1 MKLLRLS
8 SARSCAVLF
17 VSILFCFSAFSQ
29 ISDTHPSHPD
39 HERCTTVK
47 MDSIRHA
54 QNPDLQ
60 SNEEFEEWIEKI
72 IAEKKKFQSQGL
84 IINGVYQIPIVVHV
98 LHDGEPIGT
107 GRNLSVAAIQS
118 QIDVMNEDFRRI
130 FGTNGYNTHPDGADT
145 EIEFC
150 LARRRPDGSAFPAGE
165 DGINRVDA
173 GAQFGGGPTYGT
185 AAIDG
190 TIKPWFTATQFG
202 GWDPG
207 TYMNFWSI
215 DLQGGLLGYA
225 QFPTTVLGGMGCNA
239 QNITTDGVVMD
250 YATIGKSA
258 VTGFPGPFNEGRTA
272 THEVGHWLGL
282 RHIWGD
288 GGCGVDDFCL
298 DTPESDASN
307 GGCPTGHVSC
317 GSVDMIE
324 NYMDY
329 TNDLCM
335 NIFTNDQKMRMRT
348 VLENSPI
355 RASLINSDACVPP
368 AVSDASIVGITSP
381 DGDNCAGLI
390 TPNVVLRNRGSSNLT
405 SVTIAYTLNNGT
417 ATTFGWTGNI
427 APGAEN
433 NVVLPG
439 FTAPLGVH
447 DFRAYTELPN
457 GVIDPDPTYDTSLI
471 AFAVSNG
478 IMPDYSQDFET
489 GIFPP
494 DVRWSVDNPNGDCYE
509 WVGQACVSSTGVA
522 NNVAAQMTNY
532 NNGTNQDEYLYT
544 PFFILP
550 CNASAANVSFDKAYR
565 RRIAGSNDRLRLE
578 MSDDCG
584 ATWSTV
590 LFDQS
595 GGTLDGPNG
604 TANGYWIPTT
614 AGEWQNVN
622 VDLMPYVTGTSQ
634 SVQFRFRA
642 TNDGN
647 GGNLYVDNFDFT
659 ATTPGEIEV
668 TAAGLDVLDG
678 GFYDFGAGPVG
689 GTVTTVF
696 TITNTG
702 TSNLTLTGPISVTGD
717 AEFALNTTFGT
728 TTVAPGGTTT
738 FSIDFTAS
746 GAGPFTG
753 NVSFGSNDCDEGT
766 YNFELNGTGDVV
778 PPTAGFTVS
787 PNAICEGQAVT
798 FTSTST
804 GASSYAWTFTGG
816 TPATATGVGP
826 HVVTY
831 ATAGAYNASLTV
843 TNPFGSDTDTQTN
856 AVLVAPGTGAT
867 LPVAEGFDSGTFAPL
882 GWLVGNGGNQA
893 VTWVQDP
900 NNNGN
905 APTANNSASIDFF
918 NTNTTGDQDSL
929 FVIPADLTGLVSAQM
944 TFDKAYARYNGT
956 YNDRMQVIVSTDCG
970 ATWSVELDQ
979 AGTALA
985 TDPDQTGAYT
995 APATWVNETIDLT
1008 AYIGQSNVRI
1018 GFVGISGWGQFLYID
1033 NVNLTG
1039 VVSACTDPDVPTL
1052 TATPSAICDGATADI
1067 TITGNLNDATDWEVY
1082 TGSCGGTSV
1091 GSTNT
1096 GSITVTPTGP
1106 STTYFIRGEG
1116 GCVVPGSCASVS
1128 ITVNSATAGS
1138 ETVSACDT
1146 YTWSANATTYTASGT
1161 YTATLTN
1168 AAGCDSTATLNL
1180 TINNSTSGSES
1191 ITACDSYTWS
1201 ANATTYT
1208 ASGTYTA
1215 TLTNAAGCDST
1226 ATLNLTINNSSSGS
1240 ESVTAC
1246 DSYTWSANTTTYT
1259 ASGTYTATL
1268 TNAAGCDSTATLN
1281 LIINNSSSGSES
1293 VTACDSYTWS
1303 ANTTTYTAS
1312 GTYTATLTN
1321 AAGCDSTATL
1331 NLTINNSTSG
1341 SESVTACDSYTWSAN
1356 TTTYTASG
1364 TYTATLTN
1372 AAGCDS
1378 TATLNLTI
1386 NNSTSGSESVTSCGS
1401 YTWSANATTYTAS
1414 GTYTATLTG
1423 SNGCDSVATLNLS
1436 IQSFT
1441 TGTDVISACA
1451 PVTWIDGITY
1461 TSSNNTATFTLV
1473 GGSVNGCDS
1482 IVSLDLTIGTPNT
1495 GSETATSCGP
1505 YFWAASGVTYASSGN
1520 FTTTLTNASG
1530 CDSVVTLSLTVNSPT
1545 SGSESVTAC
1554 DSYTWSANTTTYTAS
1569 GTYTAT
1575 LTNAAGCDSTAT
1587 LNLTI
1592 NNSTSGSESVTA
1604 CDSYTWSANTT
1615 TYTASG
1621 TYTATLTNVAGCD
1634 STATLNL
1641 TINNSSSGSESVTA
1655 CDSYTWSANTTTYTA
1670 SGTYTATLT
1679 NAAGCDSTATL
1690 NLTINNS
1697 SSGSESVTACGSY
1710 TWSANTTTYT
1720 ASGTYT
1726 ATLTNAAGCDS
1737 TATLNLTIN
1746 NATSGSENVT
1756 ACGSYTWSANAT
1768 TYSASGT
1775 YTTTLTGSNG
1785 CDSVATLNLSIQSFT
1800 TGTDVISACAPV
1812 TWIDGITY
1820 ASSNNTATFTLVGG
1834 SVNGCD
1840 SIVSLDLTIG
1850 TPNTGSE
1857 TATSCGPY
1865 FWAASGVTYASSGN
1879 FTTTLTNAS
1888 GCDSV
1893 VTLSLTVNSPT
1904 SGSESVTSCGSYL
1917 WTANGTTYA
1926 SSGTFTT
1933 TLTGSNGC
1941 DSTATLNLTVNSP
1954 TFGSESVTACD
1965 SYTWSANATAYTAS
1979 GSYTA
1984 TLTGINGCDS
1994 TATLN
1999 LTINNST
2006 SGSESVTACDSYT
2019 WSANTTTYTA
2029 SGTYTATLT
2038 NAAGCDSTAT
2048 LNLTIN
2054 NATSGSETVAACN
2067 AYTWTTNGTTYTSSG
2082 SYTTILTNA
2091 NGCDSTVTLNL
2102 TINTPTSGSENVT
2115 ACGSYTWSAN
2125 GQTYTTAGTYTAVL
2139 TGSNGCDSTATLN
2152 LTFGSAVTG
2161 TDVITACDTYTWIDG
2176 VTYTS
2181 SNNTATFTIIGGA
2194 VTGCDSTVTLDLTMN
2209 YATTGSET
2217 AAACDFYTW
2226 PANGVT
2232 YTTSG
2237 TYTAVLTN
2245 ALGCD
2250 SIVTL
2255 DVSINTP
2262 TTGTETVTVCDSY
2275 VWSADG
2281 NTYTTTGAYTA
2292 ILTNAA
2298 GCDSIVTLD
2307 LTVQGLPSV
2316 SLALTTPTFCETDV
2330 DVSLAGG
2337 SPAGGTYT
2345 GTGVTAGVF
2354 SPSAAGSG
2362 VHVIT
2367 YEYTDANGCTAST
2380 VDSITV
2386 KDCSGIDEITGT
2398 VVSIYPNPT
2407 TGVVTLAS
2415 NGAVLD
2421 EVRVFDNSGKLIDV
2435 IVLNGV
2441 VEEVDISDYARG
2453 VYQFQIKAG
2462 EYARWERI
2470 VKN

>member
-1 MKLLRLS
+1 
-8 SARSCAVLF
+8 
-17 VSILFCFSAFSQ
+17 
-29 ISDTHPSHPD
+29 
-39 HERCTTVK
+39 

-60 SNEEFEEWIEKI
+60 TNEEFEEWIGKL

-107 GRNLSVAAIQS
+107 GRNLSVATIQS

-145 EIEFC
+145 QIEFC

-250 YATIGKSA
+250 YQTIGKSA

-355 RASLINSDACVPP
+355 RASLINSDACIPP

-381 DGDNCAGLI
+381 DGDNCAGVI

-405 SVTIAYTLNNGT
+405 SVTIAYTLNNGA
-417 ATTFGWTGNI
+417 ATTFNWTGSI

-457 GVIDPDPTYDTSLI
+457 GVIDPDPTYDTTLI
-471 AFAVSNG
+471 SFAVSNG
-478 IMPDYSQDFET
+478 IMPDYSQDFEIGT
-489 GIFPP
+489 FPP

-509 WVGQACVSSTGVA
+509 WVGQACVSSTGA
-522 NNVAAQMTNY
+522 SNNVAAQMTNY

-614 AGEWQNVN
+614 AAEWQNVN

-689 GTVTTVF
+689 GTITTVF

-717 AEFALNTTFGT
+717 AEFALNSTFGT

-787 PNAICEGQAVT
+787 PSAICEGQTVT

-804 GASSYAWTFTGG
+804 GASSYSWTFTGG

-831 ATAGAYNASLTV
+831 STAGAYNASLTV
-843 TNPFGSDTDTQTN
+843 TNPFGTDTDTQTN

-893 VTWVQDP
+893 VTWAQDP
-900 NNNGN
+900 NNNGT
-905 APTANNSASIDFF
+905 APTPGNSASIDFF

-929 FVIPADLTGLVSAQM
+929 FVIPADLTGFVSAQM
-944 TFDKAYARYNGT
+944 TFDKAYAQYNGT

-995 APATWVNETIDLT
+995 SPTTWVNETVDLT
-1008 AYIGQSNVRI
+1008 PYIGQPNVRI

-1039 VVSACTDPDVPTL
+1039 VASACTDPDVPTL
-1052 TATPSAICDGATADI
+1052 TATPSAVCDGATADI

-1116 GCVVPGSCASVS
+1116 GCVVPGTCASVTV
-1128 ITVNSATAGS
+1128 TVNSATAGS
-1138 ETVSACDT
+1138 ETVAACDS
-1146 YTWSANATTYTASGT
+1146 YTWSANTTTYTTSGT

-1168 AAGCDSTATLNL
+1168 AAGCDSIATLNL

-1191 ITACDSYTWS
+1191 VTACGSYTWT
-1201 ANATTYT
+1201 ANSTTYS

-1215 TLTNAAGCDST
+1215 TLTRANGCDSV
-1226 ATLNLTINNSSSGS
+1226 ATLNLTISTFATGTD
-1240 ESVTAC
+1240 VLTAC
-1246 DSYTWSANTTTYT
+1246 DTYTWIDGNTYT
-1259 ASGTYTATL
+1259 SSNNTATH
-1268 TNAAGCDSTATLN
+1268 TIVGGSVNGCDSIVSL
-1281 LIINNSSSGSES
+1281 
-1293 VTACDSYTWS
+1293 D
-1303 ANTTTYTAS
+1303 
-1312 GTYTATLTN
+1312 
-1321 AAGCDSTATL
+1321 
-1331 NLTINNSTSG
+1331 LTINNSTSG

-1356 TTTYTASG
+1356 STTYTASG

-1378 TATLNLTI
+1378 VATLNLTI
-1386 NNSTSGSESVTSCGS
+1386 NDATSGSENVTACGS
-1401 YTWSANATTYTAS
+1401 YTWSANSTTYTTS
-1414 GTYTATLTG
+1414 GIYSTTLTGSNGCDSTAILFLIIDNPTSGSESVTACGSYTWSANSTTYTTSGSYSATLTG
-1423 SNGCDSVATLNLS
+1423 SNGCDSTATLNLT

-1441 TGTDVISACA
+1441 TGTDVIFACA
-1451 PVTWIDGITY
+1451 PVTWIDGTTY
-1461 TSSNNTATFTLV
+1461 TSSNNTATHTIV

-1505 YFWAASGVTYASSGN
+1505 YFWAASGTSYASSGN

-1530 CDSVVTLSLTVNSPT
+1530 CDSVVTLSLTVNNPTSGSESVTSCGAYTWSANGTSYASSGTFTATLTGSNGCDSTATLNLTVNNPT

-1554 DSYTWSANTTTYTAS
+1554 DSYTWSANGTTYTAS
-1569 GTYTAT
+1569 GAYTAT
-1575 LTNAAGCDSTAT
+1575 LTGSNGCDS
-1587 LNLTI
+1587 I
-1592 NNSTSGSESVTA
+1592 
-1604 CDSYTWSANTT
+1604 
-1615 TYTASG
+1615 
-1621 TYTATLTNVAGCD
+1621 
-1634 STATLNL
+1634 
-1641 TINNSSSGSESVTA
+1641 
-1655 CDSYTWSANTTTYTA
+1655 
-1670 SGTYTATLT
+1670 
-1679 NAAGCDSTATL
+1679 
-1690 NLTINNS
+1690 
-1697 SSGSESVTACGSY
+1697 
-1710 TWSANTTTYT
+1710 
-1720 ASGTYT
+1720 
-1726 ATLTNAAGCDS
+1726 
-1737 TATLNLTIN
+1737 ATLNLTIN
-1746 NATSGSENVT
+1746 NAT
-1756 ACGSYTWSANAT
+1756 
-1768 TYSASGT
+1768 
-1775 YTTTLTGSNG
+1775 
-1785 CDSVATLNLSIQSFT
+1785 
-1800 TGTDVISACAPV
+1800 
-1812 TWIDGITY
+1812 
-1820 ASSNNTATFTLVGG
+1820 
-1834 SVNGCD
+1834 
-1840 SIVSLDLTIG
+1840 
-1850 TPNTGSE
+1850 
-1857 TATSCGPY
+1857 
-1865 FWAASGVTYASSGN
+1865 
-1879 FTTTLTNAS
+1879 
-1888 GCDSV
+1888 
-1893 VTLSLTVNSPT
+1893 
-1904 SGSESVTSCGSYL
+1904 
-1917 WTANGTTYA
+1917 
-1926 SSGTFTT
+1926 
-1933 TLTGSNGC
+1933 
-1941 DSTATLNLTVNSP
+1941 
-1954 TFGSESVTACD
+1954 FGSESITACD
-1965 SYTWSANATAYTAS
+1965 SYTWSA
-1979 GSYTA
+1979 
-1984 TLTGINGCDS
+1984 
-1994 TATLN
+1994 
-1999 LTINNST
+1999 
-2006 SGSESVTACDSYT
+2006 
-2019 WSANTTTYTA
+2019 
-2029 SGTYTATLT
+2029 
-2038 NAAGCDSTAT
+2038 
-2048 LNLTIN
+2048 
-2054 NATSGSETVAACN
+2054 
-2067 AYTWTTNGTTYTSSG
+2067 NGTTYTSSG
-2082 SYTTILTNA
+2082 SYTAVLTGSNGCDSTAILNLTINNATTGSETVSACNSYTWTINGTTYTSSGAYTAILTNA
-2091 NGCDSTVTLNL
+2091 NGCDSVVTLNL

-2125 GQTYTTAGTYTAVL
+2125 GQTYTSAGTYTAVL

-2161 TDVITACDTYTWIDG
+2161 TDVITACDSYTWIDG
-2176 VTYTS
+2176 ATYTS
-2181 SNNTATFTIIGGA
+2181 SNNTATFTIVGGA
-2194 VTGCDSTVTLDLTMN
+2194 VSGCDSTVTLDLTIN
-2209 YATTGSET
+2209 NSTIGSET
-2217 AAACDFYTW
+2217 AAACEFYTW

-2237 TYTAVLTN
+2237 TYTAILTN
-2245 ALGCD
+2245 AAGCD

-2255 DVSINTP
+2255 DLSINSP

-2345 GTGVTAGVF
+2345 GFGVTAGVF
-2354 SPSAAGSG
+2354 SPATAGAG

-2367 YEYTDANGCTAST
+2367 YEYTDGNGCTASA

-2386 KDCSGIDEITGT
+2386 KDCSGVDEITGT

-2407 TGVVTLAS
+2407 TGVVTLES

-2462 EYARWERI
+2462 EFARWERI

>member
-1 MKLLRLS
+1 
-8 SARSCAVLF
+8 
-17 VSILFCFSAFSQ
+17 
-29 ISDTHPSHPD
+29 
-39 HERCTTVK
+39 

-60 SNEEFEEWIEKI
+60 TNEEFEEWIGKL

-107 GRNLSVAAIQS
+107 GRNLSVATIQS

-145 EIEFC
+145 QIEFC

-250 YATIGKSA
+250 YQTIGKSA

-355 RASLINSDACVPP
+355 RASLINSDACIPP

-381 DGDNCAGLI
+381 DGDNCAGVI

-405 SVTIAYTLNNGT
+405 SVTIAYTLNNGA
-417 ATTFGWTGNI
+417 ATTFNWTGSI

-457 GVIDPDPTYDTSLI
+457 GVIDPDPTYDTTLI
-471 AFAVSNG
+471 SFAVSNG
-478 IMPDYSQDFET
+478 IMPDYSQDFEIGT
-489 GIFPP
+489 FPP

-509 WVGQACVSSTGVA
+509 WVGQACVSSTGA
-522 NNVAAQMTNY
+522 SNNVAAQMTNY

-614 AGEWQNVN
+614 AAEWQNVN

-689 GTVTTVF
+689 GTITTVF

-717 AEFALNTTFGT
+717 AEFALNSTFGT

-787 PNAICEGQAVT
+787 PSAICEGQTVT

-804 GASSYAWTFTGG
+804 GASSYSWTFTGG

-831 ATAGAYNASLTV
+831 STAGAYNASLTV
-843 TNPFGSDTDTQTN
+843 TNPFGTDTDTQTN

-893 VTWVQDP
+893 VTWAQDP
-900 NNNGN
+900 NNNGT
-905 APTANNSASIDFF
+905 APTPGNSASIDFF

-929 FVIPADLTGLVSAQM
+929 FVIPADLTGFVSAQM
-944 TFDKAYARYNGT
+944 TFDKAYAQYNGT

-995 APATWVNETIDLT
+995 SPTTWVNETVDLT
-1008 AYIGQSNVRI
+1008 PYIGQPNVRI

-1039 VVSACTDPDVPTL
+1039 VASACTDPDVPTL
-1052 TATPSAICDGATADI
+1052 TATPSAVCDGATADI

-1116 GCVVPGSCASVS
+1116 GCVVPGTCASVTV
-1128 ITVNSATAGS
+1128 TVNSATAGS
-1138 ETVSACDT
+1138 ETVAACDS
-1146 YTWSANATTYTASGT
+1146 YTWSANTTTYTTSGT

-1168 AAGCDSTATLNL
+1168 AAGCDSIATLNL
-1180 TINNSTSGSES
+1180 TINNSNSGSES
-1191 ITACDSYTWS
+1191 VTACDSYTWS

-1208 ASGTYTA
+1208 TSGTYTA
-1215 TLTNAAGCDST
+1215 TLTNAAGCDSI
-1226 ATLNLTINNSSSGS
+1226 ATLNLTINNSNSGS

-1259 ASGTYTATL
+1259 TSGTYTATL
-1268 TNAAGCDSTATLN
+1268 TNAAGCDSIATLN
-1281 LIINNSSSGSES
+1281 LTINNSTSGSES
-1293 VTACDSYTWS
+1293 VTACGSYTWT
-1303 ANTTTYTAS
+1303 ANSTTYSAS
-1312 GTYTATLTN
+1312 GTYTATLTRAN
-1321 AAGCDSTATL
+1321 GCDSVATL
-1331 NLTINNSTSG
+1331 NLTISTFATGTDVLTACDTYTWIDGNTYTSSNNTATHTIVGGSVNGCDSIVSLDLTINNSTSG

-1356 TTTYTASG
+1356 STTYTASG

-1378 TATLNLTI
+1378 VATLNLTI
-1386 NNSTSGSESVTSCGS
+1386 NDATSGSENVTACGS
-1401 YTWSANATTYTAS
+1401 YTWSANSTTYTTS
-1414 GTYTATLTG
+1414 GIYSTTLTGSNGCDSTAILFLIIDNPTSGSESVTACGSYTWSANSTTYTTSGSYSATLTG
-1423 SNGCDSVATLNLS
+1423 SNGCDSTATLNLT

-1441 TGTDVISACA
+1441 TGTDVIFACA
-1451 PVTWIDGITY
+1451 PVTWIDGTTY
-1461 TSSNNTATFTLV
+1461 TSSNNTATHTIV

-1505 YFWAASGVTYASSGN
+1505 YFWAASGTSYASSGN

-1530 CDSVVTLSLTVNSPT
+1530 CDSVVTLSLTVNNPTSGSESVTSCGAYTWSANGTSYASSGTFTATLTGSNGCDSTATLNLTVNNPT

-1554 DSYTWSANTTTYTAS
+1554 DSYTWSANGTTYTAS
-1569 GTYTAT
+1569 GAYTAT
-1575 LTNAAGCDSTAT
+1575 LTGSNGCDS
-1587 LNLTI
+1587 I
-1592 NNSTSGSESVTA
+1592 
-1604 CDSYTWSANTT
+1604 
-1615 TYTASG
+1615 
-1621 TYTATLTNVAGCD
+1621 
-1634 STATLNL
+1634 
-1641 TINNSSSGSESVTA
+1641 
-1655 CDSYTWSANTTTYTA
+1655 
-1670 SGTYTATLT
+1670 
-1679 NAAGCDSTATL
+1679 
-1690 NLTINNS
+1690 
-1697 SSGSESVTACGSY
+1697 
-1710 TWSANTTTYT
+1710 
-1720 ASGTYT
+1720 
-1726 ATLTNAAGCDS
+1726 
-1737 TATLNLTIN
+1737 ATLNLTIN
-1746 NATSGSENVT
+1746 NAT
-1756 ACGSYTWSANAT
+1756 
-1768 TYSASGT
+1768 
-1775 YTTTLTGSNG
+1775 
-1785 CDSVATLNLSIQSFT
+1785 
-1800 TGTDVISACAPV
+1800 
-1812 TWIDGITY
+1812 
-1820 ASSNNTATFTLVGG
+1820 
-1834 SVNGCD
+1834 
-1840 SIVSLDLTIG
+1840 
-1850 TPNTGSE
+1850 
-1857 TATSCGPY
+1857 
-1865 FWAASGVTYASSGN
+1865 
-1879 FTTTLTNAS
+1879 
-1888 GCDSV
+1888 
-1893 VTLSLTVNSPT
+1893 
-1904 SGSESVTSCGSYL
+1904 
-1917 WTANGTTYA
+1917 
-1926 SSGTFTT
+1926 
-1933 TLTGSNGC
+1933 
-1941 DSTATLNLTVNSP
+1941 
-1954 TFGSESVTACD
+1954 FGSESITACD
-1965 SYTWSANATAYTAS
+1965 SYTWSA
-1979 GSYTA
+1979 
-1984 TLTGINGCDS
+1984 
-1994 TATLN
+1994 
-1999 LTINNST
+1999 
-2006 SGSESVTACDSYT
+2006 
-2019 WSANTTTYTA
+2019 
-2029 SGTYTATLT
+2029 
-2038 NAAGCDSTAT
+2038 
-2048 LNLTIN
+2048 
-2054 NATSGSETVAACN
+2054 
-2067 AYTWTTNGTTYTSSG
+2067 NGTTYTSSG
-2082 SYTTILTNA
+2082 SYTAVLTGSNGCDSTAILNLTINNATTGSETVSACNSYTWTINGTTYTSSGAYTAILTNA
-2091 NGCDSTVTLNL
+2091 NGCDSVVTLNL

-2125 GQTYTTAGTYTAVL
+2125 GQTYTSAGTYTAVL

-2161 TDVITACDTYTWIDG
+2161 TDVITACDSYTWIDG
-2176 VTYTS
+2176 ATYTS
-2181 SNNTATFTIIGGA
+2181 SNNTATFTIVGGA
-2194 VTGCDSTVTLDLTMN
+2194 VSGCDSTVTLDLTIN
-2209 YATTGSET
+2209 NSTIGSET
-2217 AAACDFYTW
+2217 AAACEFYTW

-2237 TYTAVLTN
+2237 TYTAILTN
-2245 ALGCD
+2245 AAGCD

-2255 DVSINTP
+2255 DLSINSP

-2345 GTGVTAGVF
+2345 GFGVTAGVF
-2354 SPSAAGSG
+2354 SPATAGAG

-2367 YEYTDANGCTAST
+2367 YEYTDGNGCTASA

-2386 KDCSGIDEITGT
+2386 KDCSGVDEITGT

-2407 TGVVTLAS
+2407 TGVVTLES

-2462 EYARWERI
+2462 EFARWERI